1 MMETVEES
9 ERDQVSAK
17 ATSISPLSL
26 RSHSPTNAVA
36 GQHALGMQY
45 GLSPEVMDV
54 LVKYVALPKFEKRR
68 PESKEMDAVWPAW
81 KKELE

>member
-1 MMETVEES
+1 MMETVE
-9 ERDQVSAK
+9 
-17 ATSISPLSL
+17 
-26 RSHSPTNAVA
+26 

-68 PESKEMDAVWPAW
+68 PESKELDAVWPAW